1 MATGDFCH
9 IQFSSTDLDKTKA
22 FFTTIFG
29 WTFQDIPGFE
39 TYGMFQTPA
48 GLGGGVDVSDRADP
62 PSDQGPILHIEVDDI
77 DATLSR
83 VESMGG
89 KTVAPKMK
97 ISDEFGYAALF
108 LDNVG
113 NRFGLWSKSP

>member
-9 IQFSSTDLDKTKA
+9 IQFSSTDIDKTKQ

-39 TYGMFQTPA
+39 TYAMFQTPN
-48 GLGGGVDVSDRADP
+48 GLGGGVDT
-62 PSDQGPILHIEVDDI
+62 GPDV
-77 DATLSR
+77 DATLSHI
-83 VESMGG
+83 ELMGG
-89 KTVAPKMK
+89 KTIAPKMK

-113 NRFGLWSKSP
+113 NRFGLWSS

>member
-9 IQFSSTDLDKTKA
+9 IQFSSTDLDKTKQ
-22 FFTTIFG
+22 FFTTVFG

-39 TYGMFQTPA
+39 TYGLFQTPG

-77 DATLSR
+77 DAILAK
-83 VESMGG
+83 VNEMGG
-89 KTVAPKMK
+89 KTLSPKMK
-97 ISDEFGYAALF
+97 ISDEFGHAALF

-113 NRFGLWSKSP
+113 NRFGLWSK